1 MRKSLRNSVR
11 ISLTEQLQTGKVM
24 DGYIDLKR
32 LNLEELVG
40 VVNLYPWF
48 GGARKELCARM
59 SRMGEPLS
67 DAQYADAAMYVVAR
81 EKVACLKK
89 SSVESDWTDGD
100 VESLLKSYISEA
112 PVKVDPVEAPAQERR
127 IYVLGGDF
135 FSPSEYDKVRQSED
149 NVFSRYAAK
158 ARVEASELAVPQEK
172 EISFYTETL
181 AQIYAEQGYYEQSKE
196 IYSKL
201 ILAYPEK
208 SAYFAALI
216 QELDKIN
223 S

>member
-1 MRKSLRNSVR
+1 M
-11 ISLTEQLQTGKVM
+11 E
-24 DGYIDLKR
+24 GYIDLKR
-32 LNLEELVG
+32 LNLDELVG

-59 SRMGEPLS
+59 SRMGEVLS
-67 DAQYADAAMYVVAR
+67 DSQYAEAAMYVASR
-81 EKVACLKK
+81 EKIASLRK
-89 SSVESDWTDGD
+89 SSESADWTDGD
-100 VESLLKSYISEA
+100 VEKLLKSYISEQA
-112 PVKVDPVEAPAQERR
+112 PAVAEPKMQEAPSEKKV
-127 IYVLGGDF
+127 YVVGGDF
-135 FSPSEYDKVRQSED
+135 FSPSEYDKVRRTDD

-158 ARVEASELAVPQEK
+158 ARSEAPAPAEISDK

-216 QELDKIN
+216 QELEKIN